1 MPSRGNKMGM
11 SQTFISSEKLVWLQ
25 GVTGVD
31 KGERGNTHGGTIIFL
46 LIFKVYWNLE
56 LMYHSV
62 K

>member
-11 SQTFISSEKLVWLQ
+11 SPTISSEKLVWLQ

-31 KGERGNTHGGTIIFL
+31 KGERGNNHGRTIIFL